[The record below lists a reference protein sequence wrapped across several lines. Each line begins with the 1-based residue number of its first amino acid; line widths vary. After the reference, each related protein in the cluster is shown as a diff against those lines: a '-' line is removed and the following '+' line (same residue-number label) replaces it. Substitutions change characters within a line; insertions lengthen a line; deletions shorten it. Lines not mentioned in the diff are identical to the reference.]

1 MKKWVIAI
9 IALAAL
15 LVLAVVI
22 NYFQT
27 NWERVVYYESWNV
40 LGVYHEKWWKVNWDY
55 IMYFE
60 DWTVREEWQYKN
72 EIEDWK
78 FTYYF
83 PDWRVQ
89 CEEYRE
95 NWDVI
100 NSICYYIDW
109 TIKQEYTWWMVTWY
123 FRNWQIDFQ
132 GRDVNEQRVWTW
144 KWYNEDWEQIAELEY
159 KDWLPWNWTYVM
171 YDYTDDENE
180 YGNTIKT
187 LKWTEIYENWEM
199 KERKYVNGF

>member
-144 KWYNEDWEQIAELEY
+144 KWYND
-159 KDWLPWNWTYVM
+159 K
-171 YDYTDDENE
+171 
-180 YGNTIKT
+180 K
-187 LKWTEIYENWEM
+187 
-199 KERKYVNGF
+199 